1 MNSRSKFILSTAVA
15 LAWSTL
21 GIANEIQFADKNGT
35 IKTQIQ
41 AQASETDQITT
52 ASLATPLPSV
62 TKVFGPK
69 RPAPKTQD
77 HSINRDEEP
86 DSSLAEN
93 QQKPNNPFVYD
104 PQKEP
109 QTAQEAPARL
119 DAPATNELAEA
130 PIVKT
135 PVSNLELSKAIEE
148 AVGQKITSKI
158 KLERKDIAAVNGYY
172 TDHSFEPLW
181 INEGALTPQAKSLMQ
196 HLSKAG
202 EDGLDSRDYAVETP
216 LDTKDAATL
225 ASFEISLSKALLH
238 YARDAQAGRVVPSSL
253 SRDFKLR
260 PVYPDPSAVMLKLAT
275 STDKV
280 TAIASY
286 NPTHDG
292 YKALRQELI
301 KLSSL
306 NEVSD
311 NVIVPSGEPMYEGFR
326 GERVK
331 ALRERLNIPVLAD
344 EESEHFDATVKRA
357 VKAFQTEN
365 NLIAD
370 GITGPKTL
378 RAMNGAQLNR
388 IPDIIANMERWRWMP
403 RDLGELHVVANVPSY
418 NVTIMKN
425 GEKIHRTRTV
435 VGKTKHKTPIFS
447 DEMEF
452 VVVNPYWNVPYSIA
466 SKELLPNIRANPGYV
481 RSRNYEIL
489 SGGRVINP
497 TSVNWN
503 ENSFKRLRIRQRPG
517 GRNALGNVKFLF
529 PNDYAIYFHDT
540 PSKSLFQR
548 ASRAF
553 SHGCVRIHNPFEFG
567 DVLLKQ
573 SKGWKNGSL
582 KKMVGGKEKWIK
594 LKKDER
600 IPVHITYFTAVS
612 DAGGDISY
620 KSDVYGHNTRLK
632 RALGLI

>member
-181 INEGALTPQAKSLMQ
+181 IKEGTLTPQAKSLMQ

-378 RAMNGAQLNR
+378 RAMN
-388 IPDIIANMERWRWMP
+388 
-403 RDLGELHVVANVPSY
+403 
-418 NVTIMKN
+418 
-425 GEKIHRTRTV
+425 
-435 VGKTKHKTPIFS
+435 
-447 DEMEF
+447 
-452 VVVNPYWNVPYSIA
+452 
-466 SKELLPNIRANPGYV
+466 
-481 RSRNYEIL
+481 
-489 SGGRVINP
+489 
-497 TSVNWN
+497 
-503 ENSFKRLRIRQRPG
+503 
-517 GRNALGNVKFLF
+517 
-529 PNDYAIYFHDT
+529 
-540 PSKSLFQR
+540 
-548 ASRAF
+548 
-553 SHGCVRIHNPFEFG
+553 
-567 DVLLKQ
+567 
-573 SKGWKNGSL
+573 
-582 KKMVGGKEKWIK
+582 
-594 LKKDER
+594 
-600 IPVHITYFTAVS
+600 
-612 DAGGDISY
+612 
-620 KSDVYGHNTRLK
+620 
-632 RALGLI
+632 

>member
-1 MNSRSKFILSTAVA
+1 MNSRSKFILSTAIAVT
-15 LAWSTL
+15 WSTL
-21 GIANEIQFADKNGT
+21 GIANEAQFANKNDPA
-35 IKTQIQ
+35 KTQIQIQ
-41 AQASETDQITT
+41 AQAAETKPITT

-62 TKVFGPK
+62 TKILGPK
-69 RPAPKTQD
+69 RPDPKEQD
-77 HSINRDEEP
+77 HSLNRDEKP

-93 QQKPNNPFVYD
+93 QQ
-104 PQKEP
+104 
-109 QTAQEAPARL
+109 EAPAEL
-119 DAPATNELAEA
+119 ENPATNEIAEA
-130 PIVKT
+130 PVTKA

-148 AVGQKITSKI
+148 AVGKKITSKI
-158 KLERKDIAAVNGYY
+158 KLERKDLKAINRYY

-181 INEGALTPQAKSLMQ
+181 IKDGALTPQANSLMQ
-196 HLSKAG
+196 RLSEAD
-202 EDGLDSRDYAVETP
+202 EDGLDASDYAVEVP

-225 ASFEISLSKALLH
+225 AAFEISLSKVLLH
-238 YARDAQAGRVVPSSL
+238 YARDAQAGRIVPSSV

-280 TAIASY
+280 AVIASY

-301 KLSSL
+301 KLRSL
-306 NEVSD
+306 NEVTE

-344 EESEHFDATVKRA
+344 EDPEHFDATVKRA

-388 IPDIIANMERWRWMP
+388 IPDIIANMEHWRWMP

-418 NVTIMKN
+418 NVTIVKN
-425 GEKIHRTRTV
+425 GENIHRTRTV
-435 VGKTKHKTPIFS
+435 VGKTKHKTPLFS

-466 SKELLPNIRANPGYV
+466 SKELLPNIRANPNYV

-497 TSVNWN
+497 SSVNWN

-540 PSKSLFQR
+540 PSKNLFQR

-612 DAGGDISY
+612 DADGSISY
-620 KSDVYGHNTRLK
+620 KSDVYGHKTRLK